1 MNNVKSHNRK
11 EEQMPL
17 LTPEMRKALRRV
29 QADEMMTKKDLAKR
43 LGVSEK
49 TAQTLTKD
57 KKPLNV
63 KNKVFNAVVSAI
75 AENY

>member
-1 MNNVKSHNRK
+1 
-11 EEQMPL
+11 MPL

-57 KKPLNV
+57 KEPLNV